1 MTKVLLFQIKG
12 MVAGSIAKDN
22 PEGVLA
28 AFSSWLPE
36 LMSHAVVPNTCHVL
50 LYNVMVSDLGLI
62 SSLHIHYLICD
73 ITV

>member
-1 MTKVLLFQIKG
+1 

-22 PEGVLA
+22 SESVLA

-36 LMSHAVVPNTCHVL
+36 LMSHAVVPNACHVL
-50 LYNVMVSDLGLI
+50 LYNVMVSELGLI
-62 SSLHIHYLICD
+62 SSVHIHYLVCD